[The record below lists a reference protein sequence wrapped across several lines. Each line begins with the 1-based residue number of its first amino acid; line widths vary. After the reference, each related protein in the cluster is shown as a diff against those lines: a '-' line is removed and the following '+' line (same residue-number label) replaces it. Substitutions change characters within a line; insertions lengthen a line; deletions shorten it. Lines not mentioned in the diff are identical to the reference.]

1 MRMDAT
7 TIREAD
13 HSDADLG
20 AFVDIANAT
29 TPDDPRSLDELRWAD
44 ATYPGSARF
53 LAVSAGRPVGAAS
66 VGRIYMYPPEFDAS
80 WATLHVLADARRQG
94 IGSALLMA
102 VSDHARMAGKAALH
116 VPVSDARPD
125 SIGFFVRRGFAEYER
140 SSMVR
145 LDLVDLAP
153 PAIDLP
159 AGVTLTTLAERRDLA
174 TEIHAVAVE
183 AFADIPGWGEPTAAG
198 DLAEFLARDVNRP
211 SIPAGAFMIA
221 LETATGHVIGYA
233 SLLMTPGQARSAWHD
248 MTAVV
253 RAWRGRGLAGAL
265 KRATIG
271 WALANSLVALETGN
285 DVDNVAMRAV
295 NARLGYRPMP
305 DQVILRG
312 PLFSGIIDRS

>member
-20 AFVDIANAT
+20 AFVDIVNAT

-66 VGRIYMYPPEFDAS
+66 VGRIYMYPPEFDGL
-80 WATLHVLADARRQG
+80 WATLHVLANARRQG
-94 IGSALLMA
+94 IGGALLVA

-125 SIGFFVRRGFAEYER
+125 TIAFFIRRGFADYER
-140 SSMVR
+140 LSMVR
-145 LDLVDLAP
+145 LDLADLVVP
-153 PAIDLP
+153 EIDLP

-174 TEIHAVAVE
+174 AQIHAVAVE
-183 AFADIPGWGEPTAAG
+183 AFADIPGWGEPLAAG
-198 DLAEFLARDVNRP
+198 DLAEFLARDVDRP
-211 SIPAGAFMIA
+211 SIPAEAFMIA
-221 LETATGHVIGYA
+221 LETTTGRVVGYA
-233 SLLMTPGQARSAWHD
+233 SLLMMPGQARSAWHD

-271 WALANSLVALETGN
+271 WAIENGLETLETGN

-295 NARLGYRPMP
+295 NARLGYRLMQ
-305 DQVILRG
+305 DQLILRG
-312 PLFSGIIDRS
+312 PLFSGIMDR